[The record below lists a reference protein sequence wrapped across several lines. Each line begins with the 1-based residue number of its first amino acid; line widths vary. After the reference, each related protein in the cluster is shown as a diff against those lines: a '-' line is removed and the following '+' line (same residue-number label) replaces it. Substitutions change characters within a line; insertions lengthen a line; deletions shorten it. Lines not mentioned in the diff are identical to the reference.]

1 MGIKITLSSVRFLAK
16 PVMEHQFNVIN
27 DFAEEI
33 AFRNFLQDNQRA
45 LIDSFAIQL
54 EVNGAYNWF
63 SAAVHAARWCSARSW
78 LSGLSCVR
86 VEWSGTDL
94 CPRPGRR
101 DRYHRTRPA
110 QRQTLCLLSAGS
122 RFRRNGSPSQQFL
135 LSVSRPL
142 KVRPPITA
150 EIRRI

>member
-54 EVNGAYNWF
+54 EVNGAYNRF

-94 CPRPGRR
+94 CPRPGGAIVITEP
-101 DRYHRTRPA
+101 DRLRGKLFA
-110 QRQTLCLLSAGS
+110 CFQRVHGFEETEAPG
-122 RFRRNGSPSQQFL
+122 QQFL